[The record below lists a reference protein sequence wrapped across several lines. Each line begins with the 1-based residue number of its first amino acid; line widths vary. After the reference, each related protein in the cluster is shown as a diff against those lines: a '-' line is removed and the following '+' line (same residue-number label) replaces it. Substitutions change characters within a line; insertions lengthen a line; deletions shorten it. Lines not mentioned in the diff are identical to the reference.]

1 MKIKIE
7 DAHRKN
13 EMITKKLIQVYGKFE
28 EYLSQV
34 NGARGIY
41 KAEHEALNEKYQN
54 QIDQIYDPSQGLL
67 KKLRDLQNRIRI
79 GQKLTQE
86 QDVSQMKVKLEAQ
99 GQGSSLTSATSF
111 RENEQVS
118 DDDLRDLF
126 SVLKGQKEGMEVL
139 QNNIN
144 KNANTLYAIEREL
157 NNI

>member
-13 EMITKKLIQVYGKFE
+13 EVITKKLIQVYGKFE

-54 QIDQIYDPSQGLL
+54 QIDQIYDPSKGLL

-86 QDVSQMKVKLEAQ
+86 QDVSQIKVKLEAQ
-99 GQGSSLTSATSF
+99 GQGSSLTSTASF

-144 KNANTLYAIEREL
+144 KNANSLYAIEREL